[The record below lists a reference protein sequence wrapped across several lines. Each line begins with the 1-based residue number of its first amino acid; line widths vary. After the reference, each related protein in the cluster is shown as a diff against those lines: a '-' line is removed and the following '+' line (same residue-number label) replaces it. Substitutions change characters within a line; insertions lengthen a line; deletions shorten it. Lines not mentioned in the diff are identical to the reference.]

1 MSDQQPVDKRM
12 LGRLRDHTEPYLPD
26 AWESFELF
34 RAAQSRKKRI
44 ALYWLGAAA
53 LLVFIAIALL
63 ITSIPDAPA
72 RLHVA
77 EKPVRAVQQDKL
89 RATRSE
95 EPAASPDLPSA
106 PSASGIQASRHTKAL
121 SRRKSLELNR
131 VRSENTMRDP
141 AAPLPATSNDGIRD
155 TFAPEFLIPRA
166 FNSPVARFVKRD
178 IPLPQPRI
186 HPPQY
191 RDQAVRWGVSV
202 LQQSNR
208 AAHIVPESNY
218 GVGGALLVPLSRRI
232 ALVTGISGSRQSL
245 NIEQPARLSAA
256 EGLPNL
262 QRVRYHW
269 VNLEVPVQIQYKL
282 RTFKDISFTA
292 NAGVALQTSMGQ
304 TADYHYKTTRTI
316 ATFAETAGGP
326 VLVSSQTV
334 EELTSVSE
342 RDKKRIWTVGS
353 PLYFGI
359 GISYKWQHTVVE
371 LEPFVKYPFGA
382 STADRLQLTT
392 MGIQLRLTGPL
403 KKPIPA
409 TRNSL

>member
-12 LGRLRDHTEPYLPD
+12 LGRLRDHTEPYPPD

-53 LLVFIAIALL
+53 LLAFIGIALL
-63 ITSIPDAPA
+63 VTSIPDAPA
-72 RLHVA
+72 RLRVA
-77 EKPVRAVQQDKL
+77 GKPVQAVQQGQL
-89 RATRSE
+89 QATQSE
-95 EPAASPDLPSA
+95 EPAALPDLPSR
-106 PSASGIQASRHTKAL
+106 PSTSDIQVSRYTRAHP
-121 SRRKSLELNR
+121 RRKSPEVNR
-131 VRSENTMRDP
+131 VRSENITRGP
-141 AAPLPATSNDGIRD
+141 VGPLRATANDGIRG
-155 TFAPEFLIPRA
+155 TFAPEFLMPRA
-166 FNSPVARFVKRD
+166 FNGPVARFVKPD
-178 IPLPQPRI
+178 ISLPQPPI
-186 HPPQY
+186 HVAQQ
-191 RDQAVRWGVSV
+191 RDQTVRWGVSV

-218 GVGGALLVPLSRRI
+218 GLGGAVLVPLSGRI
-232 ALVTGISGSRQSL
+232 ALVTGISGSKQSL
-245 NIEQPARLSAA
+245 NIEEPARLSAA
-256 EGLPNL
+256 EGLPEL

-269 VNLEVPVQIQYKL
+269 VNLEVPFQIQYNL

-292 NAGVALQTSMGQ
+292 NAGIALQTSMGQ

-316 ATFAETAGGP
+316 ATFAETGGRP

-342 RDKKRIWTVGS
+342 HDKKRIWTVGS

-359 GISYKWQHTVVE
+359 GISYKWQHSVVE

-403 KKPIPA
+403 KKSIAA
-409 TRNSL
+409 TRNSP